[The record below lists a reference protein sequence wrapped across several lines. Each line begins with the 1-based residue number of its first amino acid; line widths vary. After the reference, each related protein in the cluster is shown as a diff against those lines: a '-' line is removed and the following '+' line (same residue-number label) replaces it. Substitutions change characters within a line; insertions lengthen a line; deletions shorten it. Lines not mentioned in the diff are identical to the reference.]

1 MGGCSQC
8 QKDRAELL
16 AAIRAGRL
24 ADVIKT
30 AAKGAA
36 HMVRKKKPS
45 VVTRATGG
53 RRGR

>member
-1 MGGCSQC
+1 MACSQC

-24 ADVIKT
+24 ADVAKA

-36 HMVRKKKPS
+36 HMVKRKPKPS
-45 VVTRATGG
+45 VVTRSAGG